1 MTGFK
6 ASIYRRERKYRP
18 SASYRKEEEN
28 GNGTH
33 EKWFRPISS
42 KFPDRK
48 SALDPWRAD
57 DRRNARRMK
66 ITLTEKKETEWE
78 KERKHGKKSQIHE
91 ENDGLLP
98 PPPPTFGGRRGIRT
112 YFFLTLQPDCDNFS
126 PEHCVL
132 FATRLPST
140 PWRTWRQA
148 DDTKEISQTVKTYRL

>member
-42 KFPDRK
+42 KFLDRK

-66 ITLTEKKETEWE
+66 ITLIEKKRLNEKKE
-78 KERKHGKKSQIHE
+78 RKKTWKKVS
-91 ENDGLLP
+91 N
-98 PPPPTFGGRRGIRT
+98 TRRKRRT
-112 YFFLTLQPDCDNFS
+112 SASPSPHFWRAEGDTNLFFFNS
-126 PEHCVL
+126 S
-132 FATRLPST
+132 TRLRQLFSWTLRLVCDSSPIHTLAHMTSS
-140 PWRTWRQA
+140 WRY
-148 DDTKEISQTVKTYRL
+148 KGN